1 MINRGTGIS
10 VFRVDNPHTKPF
22 AFWEWFIAEREA
34 RWAAFRY
41 APELASRS
49 FRQDRSWYV
58 AVAPLAAG
66 FSCGAREYGLR
77 QGHRMDI
84 IFLHNL
90 KVDAVIGIW
99 EWERKIRQ
107 TVEIDLD
114 MAADIRKAAESD
126 DVEDTLN
133 YKLVAKRLQ
142 AFIGESE
149 FQLVETLAER
159 IAGIITG
166 EFGVPWVRVRVNK
179 PGAIRGA
186 RDVGVVIERGEKPGR
201 E

>member
-1 MINRGTGIS
+1 
-10 VFRVDNPHTKPF
+10 
-22 AFWEWFIAEREA
+22 
-34 RWAAFRY
+34 
-41 APELASRS
+41 
-49 FRQDRSWYV
+49 
-58 AVAPLAAG
+58 
-66 FSCGAREYGLR
+66 
-77 QGHRMDI
+77 MDI

-99 EWERKIRQ
+99 EWERKISQ